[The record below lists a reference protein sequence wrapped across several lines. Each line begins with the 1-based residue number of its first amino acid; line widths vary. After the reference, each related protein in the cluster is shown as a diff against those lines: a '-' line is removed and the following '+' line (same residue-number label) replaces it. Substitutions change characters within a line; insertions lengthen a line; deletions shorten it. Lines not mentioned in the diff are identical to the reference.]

1 MIQYARLLTEAME
14 YSDAIL
20 IYMEC
25 LNIVTAIY
33 GKDSL
38 TKGYLSQN
46 LAAIYA
52 SLKNIRLATIYL
64 TDAIAI
70 MCKYLDSDHPDIEYC
85 KQQLSQLKSAG
96 SDAIATLQT
105 DIAEITLQEIA

>member
-1 MIQYARLLTEAME
+1 MPLLKT
-14 YSDAIL
+14 S
-20 IYMEC
+20 
-25 LNIVTAIY
+25 
-33 GKDSL
+33 
-38 TKGYLSQN
+38 GY
-46 LAAIYA
+46 
-52 SLKNIRLATIYL
+52 IYL